1 MEERTKI
8 NTLGRDY
15 FHICSDGNYSSVLFN
30 DQDDFKAAMNRIAVC
45 TLRIP
50 VSILA
55 FVLMDNHFHFV
66 IRSSEDD
73 AIKFANEFKRLTGT
87 WFSRKKIHPSGLIHL
102 PVKVIHIEDSNY
114 LKAVLCY
121 VIKNPIKARLGMFY
135 DYPWGSGSLYFR
147 TQKRLPEG
155 VLPAGTYTK
164 RGIRELCRTR
174 TNIPDDW
181 LISDGLILP
190 ENYVSV
196 SEAEQLLRTY
206 RAYMYFLSLNKDD
219 AIDGDMGEWN
229 ELQLTD
235 SELRVER
242 NIFIK
247 QRFAQANIT
256 KLNAEQRLLTAR
268 HLRRK
273 YLCSK
278 GQIARI
284 VLLPY
289 ETVCKHL

>member
-1 MEERTKI
+1 
-8 NTLGRDY
+8 
-15 FHICSDGNYSSVLFN
+15 
-30 DQDDFKAAMNRIAVC
+30 MNRIAVC

-66 IRSSEDD
+66 IRSSEDN
-73 AIKFANEFKRLTGT
+73 AIKFTNEFKRLTSA
-87 WFSRKKIHPSGLIHL
+87 WFSRKKIHSAGLKHL
-102 PVKVIHIEDSNY
+102 PVKVIPIEDSDY
-114 LKAVLCY
+114 LKTVLCY

-135 DYPWGSGSLYFR
+135 DYPWGSGGLYFR
-147 TQKRLPEG
+147 MQKRLPEG
-155 VLPAGTYTK
+155 TLPAGSYTK
-164 RGIRELCRTR
+164 RGIRELCMTR
-174 TNIPDDW
+174 TDIPDDW

-196 SEAEQLLRTY
+196 SEAEQLLRTH
-206 RAYMYFLSLNKDD
+206 RAYMFFLSLNKDE
-219 AIDGDMGEWN
+219 AIEGDMGEWN

-242 NIFIK
+242 NNFIK